1 MLFWFWILQLLS
13 YNWDFYL
20 EGVVGSKA
28 FSALEFVIRLADAID
43 INFLVEFEIFL
54 RVVSDSVEKTW
65 FIHFSC
71 TFDSFHVII

>member
-1 MLFWFWILQLLS
+1 LQLLGV
-13 YNWDFYL
+13 NWDFSL
-20 EGVVGSKA
+20 EGVVSTKI

-65 FIHFSC
+65 FIHFSSA
-71 TFDSFHVII
+71 FDSFHVII